1 MYFMIDIQVSN
12 KTMQFTGHWL
22 TECESWMAAMKSA
35 YRYADMFMR
44 LNSCNKIDYINVT
57 ERKACNGK

>member
-22 TECESWMAAMKSA
+22 TKCECWKDAMQRA

-44 LNSCNKIDYINVT
+44 LNSCDKIDYINVT
-57 ERKACNGK
+57 ERNKHEG